1 MHVPDLPELFIFS
14 HLNSPNMFPTYH
26 TYPTKEAQEASR
38 RRSTAFE
45 PASKPLL
52 SKKRIDLKDQNSS
65 SILTMEHIEGPGML
79 PTANAPEDVER
90 LSEAFDGLNQ
100 HDRSLTKLSERV
112 SLLEEKV
119 DALDIKMDS
128 LGLRVDVL
136 TKEMSSLRT
145 SLGSILMAGTGS
157 PASKVVGRDV
167 GKFTLWER
175 REEEK
180 KAEEQAE
187 KVTPKE
193 PEIHGLNGPQSI
205 HLGGR
210 RRTNS
215 GHESAP
221 QVKPAHVIAK
231 TSPFPAVFDG
241 DEKAWDEYFG
251 FGAGIGASSAD
262 VRPQHGY
269 RAPSSSTIAVIGDA
283 KKPVRDEQAIAEGR
297 YGGPQDVGRPRALS
311 GHESAPQV
319 MPDHVK
325 KNRVAKADE
334 AM

>member
-1 MHVPDLPELFIFS
+1 
-14 HLNSPNMFPTYH
+14 MFPTHH

-38 RRSTAFE
+38 RRSTAFD

-52 SKKRIDLKDQNSS
+52 NKKKIGSKEQFSNSPAA
-65 SILTMEHIEGPGML
+65 MELVEHVGTQSAIN
-79 PTANAPEDVER
+79 TPEDTER
-90 LSEAFDGLNQ
+90 LNEAFEGLNQ

-112 SLLEEKV
+112 TLLEEKV

-128 LGLRVDVL
+128 LGLRIDVL
-136 TKEMSSLRT
+136 TKEMSQLRT
-145 SLGSILMAGTGS
+145 SLGSILMSGTGG

-175 REEEK
+175 REEED

-187 KVTPKE
+187 KLTPKE

-210 RRTNS
+210 KRTNS

-221 QVKPAHVIAK
+221 QVKPAHVLAK
-231 TSPFPAVFDG
+231 TSPFPPVFDG
-241 DEKAWDEYFG
+241 DESAWNEYHG
-251 FGAGIGASSAD
+251 FGAGAGSSSAD
-262 VRPQHGY
+262 VRPQHGC
-269 RAPSSSTIAVIGDA
+269 RAPSSSTIAVVGET
-283 KKPVRDEQAIAEGR
+283 KKPERDEQAVAEGR
-297 YGGPQDVGRPRALS
+297 VDRPQDLGRQRAPS

-319 MPDHVK
+319 VPKHVR
-325 KNRVAKADE
+325 KNGVVKADE

>member
-1 MHVPDLPELFIFS
+1 
-14 HLNSPNMFPTYH
+14 MFPTHH
-26 TYPTKEAQEASR
+26 TFPTKEAQEASR
-38 RRSTAFE
+38 RQSTAFD

-52 SKKRIDLKDQNSS
+52 TKKKVATQDHTSP
-65 SILTMEHIEGPGML
+65 SIPAMQHIEDASMRSA
-79 PTANAPEDVER
+79 TNTPEDIER

-128 LGLRVDVL
+128 LGLRIDVL
-136 TKEMSSLRT
+136 TKEMSQLRT
-145 SLGSILMAGTGS
+145 SLGSILMSGPGT
-157 PASKVVGRDV
+157 PASRVVGRDV

-180 KAEEQAE
+180 KAEEQAGNV
-187 KVTPKE
+187 KNKE

-210 RRTNS
+210 KRTNS

-221 QVKPAHVIAK
+221 QVKPAHVLAK
-231 TSPFPAVFDG
+231 TSPFPPVFDG

-251 FGAGIGASSAD
+251 FGPGD

-269 RAPSSSTIAVIGDA
+269 RAASSSTIAVVGGT
-283 KKPVRDEQAIAEGR
+283 KKPARDEQAVAEGR
-297 YGGPQDVGRPRALS
+297 YGGPQDLGRQRALS

-319 MPDHVK
+319 VPDHVK
-325 KNRVAKADE
+325 KNRVAKGDE